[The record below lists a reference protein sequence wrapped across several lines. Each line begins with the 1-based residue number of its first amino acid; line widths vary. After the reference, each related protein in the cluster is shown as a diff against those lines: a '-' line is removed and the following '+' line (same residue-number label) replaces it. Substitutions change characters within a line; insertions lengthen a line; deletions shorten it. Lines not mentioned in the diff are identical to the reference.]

1 MTFKNMGIIA
11 PLLKAIQKT
20 GYQEP
25 TEIQSRA
32 IPLILKGHD
41 IIACAQTG
49 TGKTAAFALPI
60 LQLLHTAKDDRS
72 HPRALVIVPTR
83 ELAVQVSESLSSF
96 ANALPLRHLAI
107 FGGVSQQ
114 QQVAKLKEGLD
125 LIVATP
131 GRLLDLHAQGHLNI
145 SKVACL
151 VLDEADNMLDMGF
164 LHDIKKIMSALP
176 KKRQT
181 LLFSATMP
189 QGIRKLAKEMMQHPK
204 EIAVSPVS
212 STLPTINQSVYLV
225 DKKEKTTLLK
235 QFLNRRTGQQT
246 LVFLRTKH
254 GADRLSKKLLKYGI
268 TAVSIHGNKTQNAR
282 QKALNS
288 FKEGKVDVLLATD
301 IAARGIDIKELPM
314 VINYDLP
321 EDAETYVHRI
331 GRTGRAGKTGEAHSF
346 CSPEEK
352 SLLLKIQ
359 KLIGRQLINK

>member
-1 MTFKNMGIIA
+1 MTFISMGIIA

-20 GYQEP
+20 GYEEP
-25 TEIQSRA
+25 TEIQRRA
-32 IPLILKGHD
+32 VPLILKGHD

-60 LQLLHTAKDDRS
+60 LQLLHTAKVDRS

-96 ANALPLRHLAI
+96 ANALALRHVVL

-114 QQVAKLKEGLD
+114 QQVAKLKEGVD

-131 GRLLDLHAQGHLNI
+131 GRLLDLHAQAHLNV

-164 LHDIKKIMSALP
+164 LHDIKKIMSALA

-189 QGIRKLAKEMMQHPK
+189 LGIRKLAKEMMQHPK
-204 EIAVSPVS
+204 EVAVSPVC
-212 STLPTINQSVYLV
+212 STVPTINQSVYLV
-225 DKKEKTTLLK
+225 DKTEKVSLLK
-235 QFLNRRTGQQT
+235 RFLSGRAGQQT

-254 GADRLSKKLLKYGI
+254 GADRLLRNLSKYGI
-268 TAVSIHGNKTQNAR
+268 TAACIHGNKTQSAR
-282 QKALNS
+282 QTSLNS
-288 FKEGKVDVLLATD
+288 FKDGKVDVLLATD

-331 GRTGRAGKTGEAHSF
+331 GRTGRAGKTGEAISF
-346 CSPEEK
+346 CSNEEK

-359 KLIGRQLINK
+359 KLIGHQLTRK